1 LYNGRLASFSGWPF
15 AAAGNP
21 EGRNEFISVAS
32 NDVFRVGI
40 TPDFGGQAFE
50 TLGRAVSQILDP
62 LPGIEHEIIRDT
74 GGTAAPDVIDQY
86 DAVIV
91 FGYYFPKES
100 FRGLKRLA
108 CLARWG
114 VGYDRID
121 ADACTEA
128 DVLLALTPNSVR
140 RPVAE
145 GIFAFIFA
153 LAKNL
158 QALDAR
164 TRSGRWREDFEC
176 RSICVQGRTLGSVGV
191 GSIGGE
197 MFRMARALG
206 FGRLLGYDPY
216 IDPKRAADLGVE
228 LVDLDTVMRESDF
241 VAVNTFLSAETR
253 GLVGAHQLG
262 LMKPTAYIIN
272 TARGPIIDEKALVE
286 TLRARRIAGAGIDV
300 FEQEPPPKNHP
311 LFALDNV
318 IVAPHAVA
326 WTEESMRDNS
336 LDACRNVRA
345 VYEGKA
351 PEALANPKAADRP
364 GVQAKLARRRKV

>member
-1 LYNGRLASFSGWPF
+1 M
-15 AAAGNP
+15 
-21 EGRNEFISVAS
+21 AS

-40 TPDFGGQAFE
+40 TPDFGGQTFE
-50 TLGRAVSQILDP
+50 TVSRAIAEVLDP
-62 LPGIEHEIIRDT
+62 LPGIEHEIMRDT

-114 VGYDRID
+114 VGYDRVD
-121 ADACTEA
+121 AGACTEA

-158 QALDAR
+158 QALDVR
-164 TRSGRWREDFEC
+164 TRSGRWREDFHC
-176 RSICVQGRTLGSVGV
+176 NSICVQGRTLGSVGV
-191 GSIGGE
+191 GSIAGE

-216 IDPKRAADLGVE
+216 ADPKRAADLGVE
-228 LVDLDTVMRESDF
+228 LVDLATVMRESDF
-241 VAVNTFLSAETR
+241 VAVNTFLSEETR
-253 GLVGAHQLG
+253 GLVGARELA

-272 TARGPIIDEKALVE
+272 TARGPIIDERALVE
-286 TLRARRIAGAGIDV
+286 TLRAKRIAGAGIDV

-351 PEALANPKAADRP
+351 PETLANPKAAGRP
-364 GVQAKLARRRKV
+364 GVQAKLAARRKA

>member
-1 LYNGRLASFSGWPF
+1 M
-15 AAAGNP
+15 
-21 EGRNEFISVAS
+21 AS
-32 NDVFRVGI
+32 NNVFRVGI
-40 TPDFGGQAFE
+40 TPDWGKQ
-50 TLGRAVSQILDP
+50 TLEVLELALAEILDP
-62 LPGIEHEIIRDT
+62 LPGLEHEIMRDT
-74 GGTAAPDVIDQY
+74 GGTAVPEVIDQY
-86 DAVIV
+86 DAIIV

-100 FRGLKRLA
+100 FQGLKRLA

-114 VGYDRID
+114 VGYDRVD
-121 ADACTEA
+121 AEACSEA
-128 DVLLALTPNSVR
+128 DILLALTPNSVR

-164 TRSGRWREDFEC
+164 TRGGRWREDFEC
-176 RSICVQGRTLGSVGV
+176 QSICVQGRTLGSVGV
-191 GSIGGE
+191 GSIAGE
-197 MFRMARALG
+197 MFRMAHALG

-228 LVDLDTVMRESDF
+228 LVSLDTVMRESDF

-253 GLVGAHQLG
+253 GLVGARELA

-272 TARGPIIDEKALVE
+272 TARGPVIDEKALVE
-286 TLRARRIAGAGIDV
+286 TLRSRRIAGAGIDV

-345 VYEGKA
+345 VYEGRA
-351 PEALANPKAADRP
+351 PEHLANPKVVGRP
-364 GVQAKLARRRKV
+364 GLQAKLAARRKA